1 MTDIKFDKRN
11 YRIHDEKNKRIIRK
25 SLEDCGA
32 GRSVLVDK
40 DNCLIAGNGVY
51 EQAKDLGIPVKIVE
65 TDGTELVVVK
75 RTDLSGDDEKRKT
88 LALVD
93 NHASDT
99 SSFDMD
105 MVVED
110 FSAEILENFEIDV
123 SEIFDDKNQIPED
136 DGFGE
141 PDEST
146 VSTEIKNGDIFL
158 IKHDGL
164 VSKLRCGDTCKEED
178 VKSLLGEEKAD
189 MIFTDPPFD
198 LEDRYSN
205 NIFES
210 ASEDCHIFI
219 MNSDKILIDNV
230 NNGRE
235 WFRKFFAVDFR
246 IARLVSNNQPMTR
259 VDLIAEFCKGK
270 TKFNNL
276 RDGFST
282 LIECSKIHSDN
293 QAVNF
298 GHKQAKRIELPG
310 TFIAHYSK
318 QRDLIVD
325 LFAGSGSTIVAAIK
339 MGRRCYAQEFDPINC
354 QIIIDRIKETFEDV
368 EIIKV

>member
-110 FSAEILENFEIDV
+110 FSAEILEGFEIDV
-123 SEIFDDKNQIPED
+123 PDVKNLIEDENDPNIEFDK
-136 DGFGE
+136 FGE
-141 PDEST
+141 FKYLNNDNSAWKKI
-146 VSTEIKNGDIFL
+146 VVHF
-158 IKHDGL
+158 
-164 VSKLRCGDTCKEED
+164 DTEED
-178 VKSLLGEEKAD
+178 FVKFSQITGL
-189 MIFTDPPFD
+189 
-198 LEDRYSN
+198 
-205 NIFES
+205 
-210 ASEDCHIFI
+210 
-219 MNSDKILIDNV
+219 
-230 NNGRE
+230 
-235 WFRKFFAVDFR
+235 
-246 IARLVSNNQPMTR
+246 RLT
-259 VDLIAEFCKGK
+259 EK
-270 TKFNNL
+270 TKSVYF
-276 RDGFST
+276 
-282 LIECSKIHSDN
+282 
-293 QAVNF
+293 
-298 GHKQAKRIELPG
+298 P
-310 TFIAHYSK
+310 
-318 QRDLIVD
+318 QRE
-325 LFAGSGSTIVAAIK
+325 
-339 MGRRCYAQEFDPINC
+339 RCDIGEVYDQE
-354 QIIIDRIKETFEDV
+354 
-368 EIIKV
+368 